1 MKKLFFIVVFGV
13 LTAFGAKAQE
23 TLKIGY
29 TDVEYI
35 LSALPEAKAIESEL
49 TDYGQKLEAQLSSK
63 MQDFQ
68 TKMADYQKNA
78 QTWLPEIKA
87 DKESELQTM
96 QQSIQKF
103 QQDAEGM
110 LQKKQL
116 TLLQPVYDKIQTAI
130 DDVRK
135 ENGFTFIFSAR
146 PSGLSVILSASED
159 NDISDLVFA
168 KLGVKA
174 PAEDASTGDQ

>member
-1 MKKLFFIVVFGV
+1 MKKLFFLAVVGAV
-13 LTAFGAKAQE
+13 TAFGANAQGS
-23 TLKIGY
+23 LKIGY

-35 LSALPEAKAIESEL
+35 LSALPEAKQIESEL

-68 TKMADYQKNA
+68 TKLTAYQNSA
-78 QTWLPEIKA
+78 ATMLPEIKA

-110 LQKKQL
+110 LQKKQV
-116 TLLQPVYDKIQTAI
+116 TLLQPVYDKIQKAI
-130 DDVRK
+130 DEVRK
-135 ENGFTFIFSAR
+135 ENGFSFIFSAR
-146 PSGLSVILSASED
+146 PSGLSVILSADEAY
-159 NDISDLVFA
+159 DISELVFT
-168 KLGVKA
+168 KLGVEP
-174 PAEDASTGDQ
+174 PAEEATNE

>member
-1 MKKLFFIVVFGV
+1 MKKLFFVAVIGA

-35 LSALPEAKAIESEL
+35 LSALPEAKQIESEL
-49 TDYGQKLEAQLSSK
+49 TDYGKQLETQLTSK

-68 TKMADYQKNA
+68 TKLTAYQNSQA
-78 QTWLPEIKA
+78 TMLPEIKA
-87 DKESELQTM
+87 DKENELQTM

-103 QQDAEGM
+103 QQDAEGL
-110 LQKKQL
+110 LQKKQM
-116 TLLQPVYDKIQTAI
+116 TLLQPVYDKIQKAI

-135 ENGFTFIFSAR
+135 ENGYTFIFSAR
-146 PSGLSVILSASED
+146 PSGLSVILSASEE
-159 NDISDLVFA
+159 NDISDLVFT
-168 KLGVKA
+168 KLGVQPPSQEAA
-174 PAEDASTGDQ
+174 PAGN